1 MLKNKKKDT
10 GGRVC
15 RPSEKVRQAVHE
27 REEMVHRH
35 DAKAQRDREHRRH
48 HLLLEEGSENED
60 EEYSD
65 KERDIKEDEVSEEE
79 DCGTQVGHADIPSIA
94 LTKGLFQFSRWP
106 VPTKL
111 SAAPRQ
117 HLMKSNSR
125 IPRAGSG
132 NYPDHHNAVSSLLF

>member
-1 MLKNKKKDT
+1 MLLTKRTIEVSAAKYQRRTPLTMLKKKKKDT
-10 GGRVC
+10 GGRVH

-35 DAKAQRDREHRRH
+35 DAKAQRDREHRRR

-79 DCGTQVGHADIPSIA
+79 DCGTQVGHADAYRPS
-94 LTKGLFQFSRWP
+94 L
-106 VPTKL
+106 
-111 SAAPRQ
+111 
-117 HLMKSNSR
+117 
-125 IPRAGSG
+125 
-132 NYPDHHNAVSSLLF
+132 